1 MEMEEEEEERQRRVE
16 GRIPAHQK
24 NTFCVY
30 VYVYVCVYV
39 CVCMYG
45 FLASLCHL
53 ELGYKI
59 FLPKNQIDQA

>member
-39 CVCMYG
+39 YPPTYLCYQSVSVSVC
-45 FLASLCHL
+45 LSVSL
-53 ELGYKI
+53 
-59 FLPKNQIDQA
+59 QDRS